1 MGSKVKSTDSDAPL
15 LPKEVGARL
24 RQLRL
29 QAGLTQADVALRMC
43 RPGPSGKS
51 YVCQIGR

>member
-1 MGSKVKSTDSDAPL
+1 MDSRADSAGSDAAL

-29 QAGLTQADVALRMC
+29 QAGLTQSDVKEAVIAVFADMERRGEL
-43 RPGPSGKS
+43 G
-51 YVCQIGR
+51 

>member
-1 MGSKVKSTDSDAPL
+1 MGFRTRPADSDAAL

-29 QAGLTQADVALRMC
+29 EAGLTQSDVKRAVIVLVAEMELR
-43 RPGPSGKS
+43 GELD
-51 YVCQIGR
+51 

>member
-1 MGSKVKSTDSDAPL
+1 MGSTADSVGFGAAL

-24 RQLRL
+24 KQLRL
-29 QAGLTQADVALRMC
+29 EAGLTQADVALRMC

-51 YVCQIGR
+51 YVCR